1 MFRVAE
7 VRSPKDLV
15 PAFTKMSNDQVD
27 SLVVSQDGLFYAT
40 RKEIADLALAHRLP
54 TMVYSRETMAAGAL
68 VSYGPSNPLN
78 FRRAGIYI
86 DKILKGA
93 KPADLPVEQPTKF
106 EFILNLKTARPLG
119 LTISPTLL
127 ARADEVFE

>member
-1 MFRVAE
+1 
-7 VRSPKDLV
+7 
-15 PAFTKMSNDQVD
+15 MSNDQVD